1 MQVKTNL
8 SKLNIKCRSFF
19 VNNKMSFVILKKIF
33 LNSWI
38 FIVFSFLNVSLPIV
52 ICLLATK
59 LNYGAYATMGIG
71 FVTTF
76 LLAFSQMG
84 FSFSIFSSFYYFQN
98 INSKKLNFNLEEIKK
113 DLIYDIIVLGLIY
126 GFILAI
132 LYFTSSYTYT
142 KYANIHV
149 NTIDSLPYAFHFT
162 YTSVP
167 YVFLVVVQYSLIMV
181 INNKKNQLHALL
193 QLFVAFFV
201 TILLISILVF
211 FTDLEGYGI
220 GIGLSVGSLISIISS
235 FIHLFFFTD
244 TFKTNYFKING
255 KYLVLIIKNTW
266 RQIAITVSIQ
276 IFKGCALLL
285 LSYQIPDALVNSVPL
300 DYQMSRIIW
309 YNMMYLI
316 PFILNGLTDSLYY
329 FFLKEKFFYEENKE
343 KININ
348 LVMIFILVLS
358 IILTTLLIVACN
370 YLSMGLSLAYTKN
383 QNHSFSDEAI
393 ASDLYGI
400 GKSKII
406 ETINNSELI
415 TQEQKNWLIQL
426 VNNASEEQI
435 KQIIDQTILP
445 KFVSFSN
452 VPINNILIFP
462 KSFTYFYLCFYCVLY
477 GSGQLL
483 NAFGLSVTNRKP
495 KVALLVIAQLL
506 AILFVVEFGINFQE
520 TQKFYLMEAW
530 SFPLLI
536 IGIVAFVYMSFAYF
550 LLTYDHQKKVL
561 MSKINVL
568 NKDIENSNS
577 KKQ

>member
-1 MQVKTNL
+1 MQLKNNI
-8 SKLNIKCRSFF
+8 SKINIKYKSFI
-19 VNNKMSFVILKKIF
+19 VENKTSLLLLKKIF

-52 ICLLATK
+52 ICLLGTK
-59 LNYGAYATMGIG
+59 LTFGAYATMGIG

-76 LLAFSQMG
+76 LLAFSQIG

-98 INSKKLNFNLEEIKK
+98 INSKQLNFNLEEVKK
-113 DLIYDIIVLGLIY
+113 DLIYDIIALGFIY
-126 GFILAI
+126 GFILTL

-149 NTIDSLPYAFHFT
+149 NTVDSLPYAFHFT
-162 YTSVP
+162 YTSIP
-167 YVFLVVVQYSLIMV
+167 YVFFVVVQYSLIMV

-193 QLFVAFFV
+193 QLFITFFV
-201 TILLISILVF
+201 TTLLLSIFVF
-211 FTDLEGYGI
+211 FTNLEGYGL
-220 GIGLSVGSLISIISS
+220 GIGLSIGSIISIISS

-244 TFKTNYFKING
+244 TFKTNYFRINR
-255 KYLVLIIKNTW
+255 KYLSLIIKNTW

-285 LSYQIPDALVNSVPL
+285 LSYQIPNALVNSVPL

-329 FFLKEKFFYEENKE
+329 FFLKEKSFFEENKD

-348 LVMIFILVLS
+348 IVMLFVLFIS
-358 IILTTLLIVACN
+358 IILTILLIIACN
-370 YLSMGLSLAYTKN
+370 YLSMGLSVVYTKN
-383 QNHSFSDEAI
+383 QNHSYSNEAI
-393 ASDLYGI
+393 ATDLYGI
-400 GKSKII
+400 GKEKII
-406 ETINNSELI
+406 DVISSSELI
-415 TQEQKNWLIQL
+415 TQDQKDWLINL

-435 KQIIDQTILP
+435 KKIIDDTILP
-445 KFVSFSN
+445 KFVSF
-452 VPINNILIFP
+452 NNKSIDKILIFP
-462 KSFTYFYLCFYCVLY
+462 NSFTYFYLCFYCVLY

-483 NAFGLSVTNRKP
+483 NAFGLSVTNKKP
-495 KVALLVIAQLL
+495 KVVLLVIVQSL

-536 IGIVAFVYMSFAYF
+536 IGIVAFVYMSFTYF
-550 LLTYDHQKKVL
+550 LLTSEYQNKFFAN
-561 MSKINVL
+561 KINNL
-568 NKDIENSNS
+568 NKNIENSNN
-577 KKQ
+577 KKL

>member
-1 MQVKTNL
+1 M
-8 SKLNIKCRSFF
+8 
-19 VNNKMSFVILKKIF
+19 
-33 LNSWI
+33 
-38 FIVFSFLNVSLPIV
+38 
-52 ICLLATK
+52 
-59 LNYGAYATMGIG
+59 
-71 FVTTF
+71 
-76 LLAFSQMG
+76 
-84 FSFSIFSSFYYFQN
+84 
-98 INSKKLNFNLEEIKK
+98 
-113 DLIYDIIVLGLIY
+113 
-126 GFILAI
+126 
-132 LYFTSSYTYT
+132 
-142 KYANIHV
+142 
-149 NTIDSLPYAFHFT
+149 
-162 YTSVP
+162 
-167 YVFLVVVQYSLIMV
+167 
-181 INNKKNQLHALL
+181 
-193 QLFVAFFV
+193 
-201 TILLISILVF
+201 LISILVF
-211 FTDLEGYGI
+211 FTGLEGYGI

-244 TFKTNYFKING
+244 TFKTNYFMING

-383 QNHSFSDEAI
+383 QNHSFSNEAI
-393 ASDLYGI
+393 ANDLYGI

-452 VPINNILIFP
+452 LAINNILIFP

-536 IGIVAFVYMSFAYF
+536 IGIVAFVYMSFTYF

-561 MSKINVL
+561 MSKINVF
-568 NKDIENSNS
+568 NKNIENSSN
-577 KKQ
+577 KK

>member
-1 MQVKTNL
+1 
-8 SKLNIKCRSFF
+8 
-19 VNNKMSFVILKKIF
+19 MSVR
-33 LNSWI
+33 
-38 FIVFSFLNVSLPIV
+38 
-52 ICLLATK
+52 
-59 LNYGAYATMGIG
+59 
-71 FVTTF
+71 
-76 LLAFSQMG
+76 
-84 FSFSIFSSFYYFQN
+84 
-98 INSKKLNFNLEEIKK
+98 E
-113 DLIYDIIVLGLIY
+113 
-126 GFILAI
+126 
-132 LYFTSSYTYT
+132 
-142 KYANIHV
+142 
-149 NTIDSLPYAFHFT
+149 
-162 YTSVP
+162 
-167 YVFLVVVQYSLIMV
+167 
-181 INNKKNQLHALL
+181 
-193 QLFVAFFV
+193 
-201 TILLISILVF
+201 
-211 FTDLEGYGI
+211 
-220 GIGLSVGSLISIISS
+220 
-235 FIHLFFFTD
+235 
-244 TFKTNYFKING
+244 TNYFKING

-329 FFLKEKFFYEENKE
+329 FFLKKKFFYEENKE

-383 QNHSFSDEAI
+383 QNHSFSNDAI
-393 ASDLYGI
+393 ANDLYGI

-415 TQEQKNWLIQL
+415 TQEQKSWLIQL

-435 KQIIDQTILP
+435 KKIIDQTILP

-452 VPINNILIFP
+452 VEINKILIFP

-536 IGIVAFVYMSFAYF
+536 IGIAAFVYMSFTYF
-550 LLTYDHQKKVL
+550 LLTYDHQNKVL